1 MIGLI
6 NMYISWPVLI
16 VIIIVGI
23 GLGVLLGL
31 LIKNRPYTDKGDRG
45 YKSFGTSSIGGISG
59 SITTDYEY
67 ENNNAHEEMKK
78 KLQQVELENTK
89 LKNEQVVLK
98 EQVDLLKERLKY
110 AETKLNQIAKELKK
124 DEHPIYNRVIKLAK
138 MLASNL
144 LNANQSVSVQ
154 QMTVSNNSTNTNNIS
169 NLNNNTQ
176 TTSNI
181 QNTNSYGNI
190 QIQNNQTIN
199 TIGNEHKDNQEQ
211 EDTQDLISEAISDG
225 YIQQEDSWCDS
236 DGNKIAD
243 STEEFLEYL
252 RNLKNLQQNSRVK

>member
-16 VIIIVGI
+16 VIIVAGV

-154 QMTVSNNSTNTNNIS
+154 QMTVSNNANNIS

-199 TIGNEHKDNQEQ
+199 TIGNEHEDNQEQ